1 MTKDNNFVIV
11 TGGSSGLGFELSK
24 HLVKNGK
31 NVIIIGRNKEKLKI
45 TKSELNRIN
54 SNLTVLEYSLDISN
68 EAQVD
73 NFFEELKD
81 KKIKVDYLYNNAGK
95 GYYGKVEN
103 ISSKDITEV
112 FNSNLIGLILMTSRF
127 IDLTKNN
134 GTYTRVINILSTA
147 ALVGKKMES
156 VYNSAKWGITT
167 VYIKLLKVT
176 YFHLEISNFGV

>member
-1 MTKDNNFVIV
+1 MIKDNNFVIV

-24 HLVKNGK
+24 HLVMNGK

-45 TKSELNRIN
+45 AKNKLNEMN
-54 SNLTVLEYSLDISN
+54 SGLTVLDYSFDISN

-73 NFFEELKD
+73 KFFEELKD

-103 ISSKDITEV
+103 INSKDINEV

-127 IDLTKNN
+127 IELTKNN

-147 ALVGKKMES
+147 ALVGKK
-156 VYNSAKWGITT
+156 NGIS
-167 VYIKLLKVT
+167 L
-176 YFHLEISNFGV
+176 